1 MSHFRWRLA
10 RRDRAIAVAI
20 ATLVAGA
27 AATAEPAELRTPRPL
42 HFDGDQR
49 APLAPG
55 SDATPLRLLRELYP
69 DLNEAGEATRMRAI
83 RNLDPRD
90 GAMEEAQTFEA
101 GHVVAREGDAA
112 IVRVGDAA
120 LLIASGVLVA
130 ARIAPHYHVLDA
142 AFVQSDPGGAPW
154 IDHAFAG
161 PAGPV
166 ALIGDGHHNSS
177 ESFETYQLVGTVG
190 GRLTLLHPGL
200 FLYSWHAPR
209 RGCPMEQVSHVLSH
223 VALRQGGT
231 LVATVR
237 EARSCA
243 REARTRMLGN
253 RSFTIRFIWDGARRR
268 YRADTRALDA
278 VSARVYRA
286 NNR

>member
-1 MSHFRWRLA
+1 LLHFRRRGA
-10 RRDRAIAVAI
+10 RHGCAIAI
-20 ATLVAGA
+20 AALLASTA
-27 AATAEPAELRTPRPL
+27 AAAPPPRLRAPHPL
-42 HFDGDQR
+42 SFDGDQR

-55 SDATPLRLLRELYP
+55 SDATPLRLLREIYP
-69 DLNEAGEATRMRAI
+69 DLNDAGDATQTRRI
-83 RNLDPRD
+83 RNLDPQNAPTD
-90 GAMEEAQTFEA
+90 EEEVAPADAHNLAEA
-101 GHVVAREGDAA
+101 GGIGV
-112 IVRVGDAA
+112 VRVGDAA

-130 ARIAPHYHVLDA
+130 ARIAPHYHLLDA
-142 AFVQSDPGGAPW
+142 AFVQTDPGGPPW

-200 FLYSWHAPR
+200 FLYSWQAPR
-209 RGCPMEQVSHVLSH
+209 RGCPMEQVSHSLSH
-223 VALRQGGT
+223 LALHPGGT

-237 EARSCA
+237 EERSCE
-243 REARTRMLGN
+243 RETGTRPLGN
-253 RSFTIRFIWDGARRR
+253 RSFTIRFVWDGARRR
-268 YRADTRALDA
+268 YRANTSALDA
-278 VSARVYRA
+278 VSERVYRA